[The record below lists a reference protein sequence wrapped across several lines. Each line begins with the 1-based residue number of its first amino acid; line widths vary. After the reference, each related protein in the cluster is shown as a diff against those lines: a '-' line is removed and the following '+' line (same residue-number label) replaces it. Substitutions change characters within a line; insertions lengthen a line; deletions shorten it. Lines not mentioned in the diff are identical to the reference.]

1 MSIYHLSI
9 KIISRA
15 GGRSA
20 IASAAYRSGERLY
33 NDETGLVHDFTR
45 KGGVVHSEIM
55 LPENAPDRYLNREV
69 LWNEV
74 QKVES
79 RADAQFAR
87 EIEVAFP
94 VEMTREEQLEC
105 VRNYIKKNFVNEG
118 MIADFAI
125 HDTGKGNPHAHILLT
140 VRGIDEKSEWMQ
152 KQRTVFANSRDSS
165 GRPIYDPN
173 LPSYDAENKEATS
186 KYRIPA
192 LDKNGKQKV
201 RVRKGKGTEY
211 LWEKITIPINDW
223 NEHSRAEI
231 WRASWAEECNKY
243 LAEDKHIDH
252 RSYERQGVDVEPM
265 VHEGIISRQMEK
277 NGQIADRCEINR
289 KVRERNRLRESIRKL
304 AREITEIIVEKARD
318 LIDRI
323 RGITGSFK
331 YHRKPGR
338 ASRYIGGTGKGDS
351 FSSSRQGATSRR
363 AGRAGEYQQFI
374 DAANQKLSDTDREIA
389 ATDKRI
395 DELKSLIKEKEA
407 ERNERIRKIMERRRA
422 SGYVGTAGESNREIQ
437 KSNAELSGYAEEDG
451 DEIRAETERKGLSDT
466 ADEVRKLID
475 NLGAKERASVKKR
488 DDSEAKRE
496 NREISNKRPGTS
508 RSESTS
514 TGSRINNEDS
524 GNKAISKDGES
535 RKR

>member
-20 IASAAYRSGERLY
+20 VASAAYRSGERLY

-45 KGGVVHSEIM
+45 KGGVVHTEIM
-55 LPENAPDRYLNREV
+55 LPENAPERYLNREV

-94 VEMTREEQLEC
+94 IEMSRDEQLEC
-105 VRNYIKKNFVNEG
+105 VRNYIKKNFVREG
-118 MIADFAI
+118 MISDFAI

-152 KQRTVFANSRDSS
+152 KQRTVFANSRDAC

-173 LPSYDAENKEATS
+173 LPAYDAKNKEATS

-223 NEHSRAEI
+223 NEHSKAEI

-252 RSYERQGVDVEPM
+252 RSYERQGVDMEPM
-265 VHEGIISRQMEK
+265 IHEGIIARKMEK
-277 NGQIADRCEINR
+277 DGQIADRCEINR
-289 KVRERNRLRESIRKL
+289 EVRERNRLRESIRKL

-318 LIDRI
+318 LIYRI
-323 RGITGSFK
+323 RGFTGSFK
-331 YHRKPGR
+331 YHRKSGR
-338 ASRYIGGTGKGDS
+338 ASRYIGGTGKGDN
-351 FSSSRQGATSRR
+351 FTSSRQGATSRR

-374 DAANQKLSDTDREIA
+374 DAANQKLSDTDREIT

-407 ERNERIRKIMERRRA
+407 ERNDRIRKLMERRRA
-422 SGYVGTAGESNREIQ
+422 SGYVGTAGESNRGIQ

-488 DDSEAKRE
+488 DDSEAERE
-496 NREISNKRPGTS
+496 NREISNKRSGTS
-508 RSESTS
+508 RSEGTS
-514 TGSRINNEDS
+514 TGSRINNEDC
-524 GNKAISKDGES
+524 GNKAISQDGES